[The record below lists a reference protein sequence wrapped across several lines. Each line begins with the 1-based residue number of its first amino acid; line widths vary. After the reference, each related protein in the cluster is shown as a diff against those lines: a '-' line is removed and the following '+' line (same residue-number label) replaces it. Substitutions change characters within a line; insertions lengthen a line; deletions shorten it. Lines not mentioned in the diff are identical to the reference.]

1 MSDTTLSGTPV
12 EFDPFS
18 AEFFNDPT
26 ELYRRIRDE
35 APVYRNEKYGFY
47 ALFLY
52 EDVCTAHKDWP
63 TFTSS
68 HGVDLSD
75 ADQGS
80 RTDPPCTD
88 R

>member
-26 ELYRRIRDE
+26 ELYRRMRDE
-35 APVYRNEKYGFY
+35 APVYLNEKYGFY

-52 EDVCTAHKDWP
+52 EDVLHRAQGLAHLHQQSRGRP
-63 TFTSS
+63 V
-68 HGVDLSD
+68 H
-75 ADQGS
+75 ADQG
-80 RTDPPCTD
+80 P
-88 R
+88 